1 MKKTMKKTMK
11 EIVMMVAAVLLT
23 GCTEHVRMNE
33 MEDAVVAEKRVMF
46 EVSNGDWNI
55 TRALEADGVTMTDL
69 WVFDYVGD
77 ELVRTAHKVSADAD
91 FSSPSMSLQY
101 GEHTLYFVASRG
113 KTPTI
118 DGTEITWAQP
128 SDTFWK
134 AVSVNVGSSSSSVVP
149 VTLDR
154 VATKLRVAVT
164 DEVPEGVTQ
173 ICVTPDVWWYGVD
186 YMTGAAILSQEIERS
201 IAVPASYIGTTGQL
215 VVNVFGMSDSDE
227 WTTDVTITAKDGD
240 GNVVGVVALDDVP
253 FERNRATNVSG
264 SLFVAG
270 TTFSVSLNDVWTDSY
285 DLEW

>member
-1 MKKTMKKTMK
+1 MKG
-11 EIVMMVAAVLLT
+11 IVMMTAAVLLT
-23 GCTEHVRMNE
+23 GCTEHVRMNDA
-33 MEDAVVAEKRVMF
+33 EDAVVAERRVMF
-46 EVSNGDWNI
+46 EVSNGGWNI

-149 VTLDR
+149 VTLGR

-227 WTTDVTITAKDGD
+227 WTTDVTIIAKDGD
-240 GNVVGVVALDDVP
+240 GSVVGIVTLDDVP

>member
-1 MKKTMKKTMK
+1 MKKTM
-11 EIVMMVAAVLLT
+11 MMMAAAVLLT
-23 GCTEHVRMNE
+23 CCTEHVRMDDT
-33 MEDAVVAEKRVMF
+33 EDAVVAERRVTF
-46 EVSNGDWNI
+46 EVSNGDWKI

-69 WVFDYVGD
+69 WLFDYVDGA
-77 ELVRTAHKVSADAD
+77 LVRTAHKVSTDTD

-113 KTPTI
+113 KTPTV

-154 VATKLRVAVT
+154 VAAKLRVAIT
-164 DEVPEGVTQ
+164 DEVPEGVAE
-173 ICVTPDVWWYGVD
+173 ICVTPDVWWYGID
-186 YMTGAAILSQEIERS
+186 YVTGAAMSSQEIERS
-201 IAVPASYIGTTGQL
+201 VAVPASYVGTTGQL
-215 VVNVFGMSDSDE
+215 AVNVFGMSDSDE
-227 WTTDVTITAKDGD
+227 WTTDVTIRAKDGD
-240 GNVVGVVALDDVP
+240 GNVVGIVALEDVP

-264 SLFVAG
+264 SLFAAG
-270 TTFSVSLNDVWTDSY
+270 TTFSVSLNDDWEDSC

>member
-1 MKKTMKKTMK
+1 
-11 EIVMMVAAVLLT
+11 MMAAAVLLT
-23 GCTEHVRMNE
+23 CCTEYVRMDDT
-33 MEDAVVAEKRVMF
+33 EDAVVAERRVTF
-46 EVSNGDWNI
+46 EVSNGDWKI

-69 WVFDYVGD
+69 WLFDYVDGA
-77 ELVRTAHKVSADAD
+77 LVRTAHKISTDAD

-101 GEHTLYFVASRG
+101 GDHTIYFVASRG
-113 KTPTI
+113 KTPTV

-173 ICVTPDVWWYGVD
+173 ICVTPDVWWYGLD
-186 YMTGAAILSQEIERS
+186 YITGAAVDLRTTERVIS
-201 IAVPASYIGTTGQL
+201 VPASYIGTTGQL
-215 VVNVFGMSDSDE
+215 AVNIFGISDTDE
-227 WTTDVTITAKDGD
+227 WMADITITANDAD
-240 GNVVGVVALDDVP
+240 GNVMGTVSLADVP

-264 SLFVAG
+264 SLFAAG
-270 TTFSVSLNDVWTDSY
+270 TTFSVSLNDEWTDSY
-285 DLEW
+285 NLEW

>member
-1 MKKTMKKTMK
+1 MKKTM
-11 EIVMMVAAVLLT
+11 MMMAAVVLLT
-23 GCTEHVRMNE
+23 GCTEHVRMSNT
-33 MEDAVVAEKRVMF
+33 EDAVVAERRVTF
-46 EVSNGDWNI
+46 EVNNGDWNI

-77 ELVRTAHKVSADAD
+77 ELVRTAHKVSTDAD
-91 FSSPSMSLQY
+91 FSSPSMNLQY

-164 DEVPEGVTQ
+164 DEVPEGVAQ
-173 ICVTPDVWWYGVD
+173 ICVMPEVWWYGID
-186 YMTGAAILSQEIERS
+186 YVTGAAILSQEIERS
-201 IAVPASYIGTTGQL
+201 VAVPASYIGTTGQL
-215 VVNVFGMSDSDE
+215 AVNVFGMSDSDE
-227 WTTDVTITAKDGD
+227 WTTDLTISAKDGN
-240 GNVVGVVALDDVP
+240 GNVVGIVALDDVP
-253 FERNRATNVSG
+253 FKRNRATNVSG
-264 SLFVAG
+264 SLFVADM
-270 TTFSVSLNDVWTDSY
+270 TFSIVLNDEWTDSY
-285 DLEW
+285 NLEW

>member
-1 MKKTMKKTMK
+1 MKG
-11 EIVMMVAAVLLT
+11 IVMMAAAVLLT

-33 MEDAVVAEKRVMF
+33 TEDAVVAERRVTF
-46 EVSNGDWNI
+46 EVSNGVWNV
-55 TRALEADGVTMTDL
+55 TRALEADGITMTDL

-77 ELVRTAHKVSADAD
+77 ELIRTAHKVSSDAD

-113 KTPTI
+113 KTPTV

-134 AVSVNVGSSSSSVVP
+134 AVSVNVGSGSSSVVP

-154 VATKLRVAVT
+154 VATKFRVAVT

-173 ICVTPDVWWYGVD
+173 ICVTPDVWWYGID
-186 YMTGAAILSQEIERS
+186 YLTGAAMSSQEIERS
-201 IAVPASYIGTTGQL
+201 IAVPASYVGTTGQL

-240 GNVVGVVALDDVP
+240 GNVVGIVALDDMP
-253 FERNRATNVSG
+253 FERNRGTNVSG
-264 SLFVAG
+264 PLFAAG
-270 TTFSVSLNDVWTDSY
+270 TTFSVSLNDAWADSY

>member
-1 MKKTMKKTMK
+1 
-11 EIVMMVAAVLLT
+11 MMMMTAAMLLT
-23 GCTEHVRMNE
+23 GCTEHVCMDDT
-33 MEDAVVAEKRVMF
+33 EDSVVAERRVTF

-69 WVFDYVGD
+69 WLFDYVDGA
-77 ELVRTAHKVSADAD
+77 LVRTAHKVSTDTD

-113 KTPTI
+113 KTPTV

-154 VATKLRVAVT
+154 VAAKLRVAIT
-164 DEVPEGVTQ
+164 DKVPEGVAE
-173 ICVTPDVWWYGVD
+173 ICVTPDVWWYGID
-186 YMTGAAILSQEIERS
+186 YVTGAAMSSQGIGRS
-201 IAVPASYIGTTGQL
+201 VAVPASYVGTTGQL
-215 VVNVFGMSDSDE
+215 AVNVFGMSDSDE
-227 WTTDVTITAKDGD
+227 WTTDVTIRAKDGD
-240 GNVVGVVALDDVP
+240 GNVVGIVALEDVP

-264 SLFVAG
+264 SLFAAG
-270 TTFSVSLNDVWTDSY
+270 TTFSVSLNDDWEDSC

>member
-1 MKKTMKKTMK
+1 MKKTMLLIMT
-11 EIVMMVAAVLLT
+11 AAVLLT
-23 GCTEHVRMNE
+23 GCTEHVRMND
-33 MEDAVVAEKRVMF
+33 MEDAVVAERRVTF

-69 WVFDYVGD
+69 WLFDYVDGA
-77 ELVRTAHKVSADAD
+77 LVRTAHKVSTDAD

-113 KTPTI
+113 KTPTV
-118 DGTEITWAQP
+118 DGTEITWSQP

-164 DEVPEGVTQ
+164 DEVPEDVAW
-173 ICVTPDVWWYGVD
+173 ICVTPDEWWYGID
-186 YMTGAAILSQEIERS
+186 YMTGAAMSSQGIERS
-201 IAVPASYIGTTGQL
+201 VAMPASYVGTTGQL
-215 VVNVFGMSDSDE
+215 AVNVFGMSDSDE
-227 WTTDVTITAKDGD
+227 WTTDVTIRAKDGD
-240 GNVVGVVALDDVP
+240 GNIVGIVALDDVP

-264 SLFVAG
+264 SLFAAG
-270 TTFSVSLNDVWTDSY
+270 TTFSVSLNDAWTDSY
-285 DLEW
+285 DIKW

>member
-1 MKKTMKKTMK
+1 
-11 EIVMMVAAVLLT
+11 MMMMTAAMLLT
-23 GCTEHVRMNE
+23 GCTEHVRMDDT
-33 MEDAVVAEKRVMF
+33 EDSVVAERRVTF

-69 WVFDYVGD
+69 WLFDYVDGA
-77 ELVRTAHKVSADAD
+77 LVRTAHKVSTDTD

-113 KTPTI
+113 KTPTV
-118 DGTEITWAQP
+118 DGTEIKWAQP

-154 VATKLRVAVT
+154 VAAKLRVAIT
-164 DEVPEGVTQ
+164 DEVPEGVAE
-173 ICVTPDVWWYGVD
+173 ICVTPDVWWYGID
-186 YMTGAAILSQEIERS
+186 YVTGAAMSSQGIERS
-201 IAVPASYIGTTGQL
+201 VAVPASYVGTTGQL
-215 VVNVFGMSDSDE
+215 AVNVFGMSDSDE
-227 WTTDVTITAKDGD
+227 WTTDVTIRAKDGD
-240 GNVVGVVALDDVP
+240 GNVVGIVALEDVP

-264 SLFVAG
+264 SLFAAG
-270 TTFSVSLNDVWTDSY
+270 TTFSVSLNDDWKDSC

>member
-1 MKKTMKKTMK
+1 MKKTM
-11 EIVMMVAAVLLT
+11 MMMMTAAMLLT
-23 GCTEHVRMNE
+23 GCTEHVRMDDT
-33 MEDAVVAEKRVMF
+33 EDSVVAERRVTF
-46 EVSNGDWNI
+46 EVSNGGWNI

-69 WVFDYVGD
+69 WLFDYVDGA
-77 ELVRTAHKVSADAD
+77 LVRTAHKVSTDTD

-113 KTPTI
+113 KTPTV

-164 DEVPEGVTQ
+164 DEVPDGVAQ
-173 ICVTPDVWWYGVD
+173 ICVTPDVWWYGID
-186 YMTGAAILSQEIERS
+186 YMTGDAMSSQGIERS
-201 IAVPASYIGTTGQL
+201 VAVPASYVGTTGQL
-215 VVNVFGMSDSDE
+215 AVNVFGMSDSDE
-227 WTTDVTITAKDGD
+227 WTTDITISAKDGD
-240 GNVVGVVALDDVP
+240 GNVVGIVALKDVP

-264 SLFVAG
+264 SLFAAG
-270 TTFSVSLNDVWTDSY
+270 TTFSVSLNDAWEDSC

>member
-1 MKKTMKKTMK
+1 MDD
-11 EIVMMVAAVLLT
+11 
-23 GCTEHVRMNE
+23 TE
-33 MEDAVVAEKRVMF
+33 DSVVAERRVTF

-69 WVFDYVGD
+69 WIFDYVGGA
-77 ELVRTAHKVSADAD
+77 LIRTAHKVSTDTD

-113 KTPTI
+113 KTPTV
-118 DGTEITWAQP
+118 DGTEITWEQP

-164 DEVPEGVTQ
+164 DEVPEGVTE
-173 ICVTPDVWWYGVD
+173 ICVTPDVWWYGID
-186 YMTGAAILSQEIERS
+186 YVTGAAMSSQGIERS
-201 IAVPASYIGTTGQL
+201 VAVPASYVGTTGQL
-215 VVNVFGMSDSDE
+215 AVNVFGMSDSDE
-227 WTTDVTITAKDGD
+227 WTTDITISAKDGD
-240 GNVVGVVALDDVP
+240 GNVVGIVGLDDVP

-264 SLFVAG
+264 SLFAAG
-270 TTFSVSLNDVWTDSY
+270 TTFSVSLNDAWEDSC

>member
-1 MKKTMKKTMK
+1 
-11 EIVMMVAAVLLT
+11 
-23 GCTEHVRMNE
+23 
-33 MEDAVVAEKRVMF
+33 
-46 EVSNGDWNI
+46 
-55 TRALEADGVTMTDL
+55 MTDL

-77 ELVRTAHKVSADAD
+77 ELIRTAHKVSSDAD

-113 KTPTI
+113 KTPTV
-118 DGTEITWAQP
+118 DGTDITWEQP

-164 DEVPEGVTQ
+164 DEVPEGVTE

-186 YMTGAAILSQEIERS
+186 YMTGAAIQSLENERS
-201 IAVPASYIGTTGQL
+201 IAVPASYVGTSGQL

-227 WTTDVTITAKDGD
+227 WTTDVTISAKDGD
-240 GNVVGVVALDDVP
+240 GNVVGIVALDDVP
-253 FERNRATNVSG
+253 FERNSATNVSG
-264 SLFVAG
+264 SLFAAG
-270 TTFSVSLNDVWTDSY
+270 TTFSVSLNDVWADSY

>member
-1 MKKTMKKTMK
+1 MKKTMKG
-11 EIVMMVAAVLLT
+11 IVMMAAAVLLT

-33 MEDAVVAEKRVMF
+33 TEDAVVAERRVTF
-46 EVSNGDWNI
+46 EVSNGVWNV
-55 TRALEADGVTMTDL
+55 TRALEADGITMTDL

-77 ELVRTAHKVSADAD
+77 ELIRTAHKVSSDAD

-113 KTPTI
+113 KTPTV

-134 AVSVNVGSSSSSVVP
+134 AVSVNVGSGSSSVVP

-154 VATKLRVAVT
+154 VATKFRVAVT

-173 ICVTPDVWWYGVD
+173 ICVTPDVWWYGID
-186 YMTGAAILSQEIERS
+186 YLTGAAMSSQEIERS
-201 IAVPASYIGTTGQL
+201 IAVPASYVGTTGQL

-240 GNVVGVVALDDVP
+240 GNVVGIVALDDMP
-253 FERNRATNVSG
+253 FERNRGTNVSG
-264 SLFVAG
+264 PLFAAG
-270 TTFSVSLNDVWTDSY
+270 TTFSVSLNDAWADSY

>member
-1 MKKTMKKTMK
+1 MDD
-11 EIVMMVAAVLLT
+11 
-23 GCTEHVRMNE
+23 TE
-33 MEDAVVAEKRVMF
+33 DSVVAERRVTF

-69 WVFDYVGD
+69 WLFDYVDGA
-77 ELVRTAHKVSADAD
+77 LVRTAHKVSTDTD

-113 KTPTI
+113 KTPTV

-134 AVSVNVGSSSSSVVP
+134 AVIVNVGSSSSSVVP

-164 DEVPEGVTQ
+164 DEVPEGVTE
-173 ICVTPDVWWYGVD
+173 ICVTPDVWWYGID
-186 YMTGAAILSQEIERS
+186 YVTGAAMSSQGIERS
-201 IAVPASYIGTTGQL
+201 VAVPASYVGTTGQL
-215 VVNVFGMSDSDE
+215 AVNVFGMSDSDE
-227 WTTDVTITAKDGD
+227 WITDITISAKDGD
-240 GNVVGVVALDDVP
+240 GNVVGIVGLDDVP

-264 SLFVAG
+264 SLFAAG
-270 TTFSVSLNDVWTDSY
+270 TTFSVSLNDAWTDSY
-285 DLEW
+285 DIEW

>member
-1 MKKTMKKTMK
+1 MKKTM
-11 EIVMMVAAVLLT
+11 MMMMMTAAVLLT
-23 GCTEHVRMNE
+23 GCTEHVRMDDT
-33 MEDAVVAEKRVMF
+33 EDDVVAERRVTF

-77 ELVRTAHKVSADAD
+77 DLVRTAHKVSTDAD

-113 KTPTI
+113 KTPTV
-118 DGTEITWAQP
+118 DCTEISWAQP

-154 VATKLRVAVT
+154 VATKMRVAVT

-173 ICVTPDVWWYGVD
+173 ICVTPDVWWYGID
-186 YMTGAAILSQEIERS
+186 YMTGAAVLSQEIERS
-201 IAVPASYIGTTGQL
+201 ITVPASYVGTTGQL

-227 WTTDVTITAKDGD
+227 WTTDVTISAKDSD
-240 GNVVGVVALDDVP
+240 GNVVGIVALDDVP

-264 SLFVAG
+264 SLFAAG
-270 TTFSVSLNDVWTDSY
+270 TTFSVSLNDAWTDSY